1 MSDVSEEQ
9 HSFVCS
15 NDDVVCSERVHGR
28 IKEMIV
34 DLIKSKGQYFKLNSK
49 TESWISTE
57 FHTMYPDI
65 SLSIIDSIIK
75 ELSNGK

>member
-9 HSFVCS
+9 HSFACS
-15 NDDVVCSERVHGR
+15 NDDVVCSEQVHER

-34 DLIKSKGQYFKLNSK
+34 DLIKSKRQHFKLNSK

-65 SLSIIDSIIK
+65 NLSVIDSIIK
-75 ELSNGK
+75 HLSNDK

>member
-1 MSDVSEEQ
+1 MSDVSDA
-9 HSFVCS
+9 HA
-15 NDDVVCSERVHGR
+15 DDQRSCSEQTHEKR

-34 DLIKSKGQYFKLNSK
+34 DLIKSKGQHFKLNSK

-65 SLSIIDSIIK
+65 SLSIIDLIIK
-75 ELSNGK
+75 ELSNSK